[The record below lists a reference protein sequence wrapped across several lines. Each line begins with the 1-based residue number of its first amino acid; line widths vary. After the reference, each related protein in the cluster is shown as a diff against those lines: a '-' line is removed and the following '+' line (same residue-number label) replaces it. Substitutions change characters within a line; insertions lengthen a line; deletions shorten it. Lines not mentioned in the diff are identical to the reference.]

1 MTTTA
6 TITETEQPTLRQ
18 AALIGALG
26 VVFGDIGTSPLYAY
40 KEALHSAGNVE
51 ALRPIIFGCVSLVFW
66 ALIIVVSI
74 KYVLVVMRATNDGE
88 GGIMALTALAVT
100 PLKVDR
106 WREAAILVGLV
117 GAALFY
123 GDCIITPAISVLSAV
138 EGLEIATPV
147 FKPYIVP
154 IAAGILAGL
163 FILQSRGTA
172 RIGTLFGPIMIIWFA
187 VIGLAGLPHIFKN
200 PEILG
205 ALNPAYGLAL
215 ITEHGWTG
223 FHVLGSVFLVLTGA
237 EALYAD
243 EGHFLGDVIRVD
255 WFSIVLP
262 GLLLNYFGQGA
273 LVLHKSGCRGEP
285 FLSHVSRIGRL
296 YPAVGACN
304 RCNDNRQPGR
314 DQRRIYDDPAGDPA
328 WLSASYGNPVH
339 IADRGQPNLRPAD
352 QLDPCCGCHRPR
364 SRIQDVQLI
373 GRGLRRRRVD
383 DDARHDHPRRRCCP
397 LYLGLE
403 PASDRER

>member
-187 VIGLAGLPHIFKN
+187 DHRAG
-200 PEILG
+200 
-205 ALNPAYGLAL
+205 
-215 ITEHGWTG
+215 
-223 FHVLGSVFLVLTGA
+223 
-237 EALYAD
+237 
-243 EGHFLGDVIRVD
+243 
-255 WFSIVLP
+255 
-262 GLLLNYFGQGA
+262 
-273 LVLHKSGCRGEP
+273 
-285 FLSHVSRIGRL
+285 
-296 YPAVGACN
+296 
-304 RCNDNRQPGR
+304 
-314 DQRRIYDDPAGDPA
+314 
-328 WLSASYGNPVH
+328 
-339 IADRGQPNLRPAD
+339 RPAPYF
-352 QLDPCCGCHRPR
+352 QE
-364 SRIQDVQLI
+364 S
-373 GRGLRRRRVD
+373 
-383 DDARHDHPRRRCCP
+383 
-397 LYLGLE
+397 
-403 PASDRER
+403 